1 MSSVPLQVPKLSFFI
16 DNLSSSGTI
25 YRDFFFGQVRALVLS
40 MGGLLINDNSHSIIV
55 ISFLKLVLKVI
66 GKIDL
71 CINLRARR
79 EVYVLVML
87 TGYIDN

>member
-1 MSSVPLQVPKLSFFI
+1 MVS
-16 DNLSSSGTI
+16 
-25 YRDFFFGQVRALVLS
+25 S
-40 MGGLLINDNSHSIIV
+40 MGGLLINDNTHSVIV
-55 ISFLKLVLKVI
+55 ISFLKLILKVI